1 MFRIANIIAAA
12 CSAALPTIGSKIV
25 PIKRIGD
32 VELRRRSLDGVG
44 KDIGQKCDE
53 NDDNAE
59 PCYAA
64 PETKHGR
71 ILVLQFAMPLDEI

>member
-1 MFRIANIIAAA
+1 MFSSVAHNRQQD
-12 CSAALPTIGSKIV
+12 CSDK
-25 PIKRIGD
+25 KDWD
-32 VELRRRSLDGVG
+32 VELRRRSLDGVD

-53 NDDNAE
+53 NGDNTE